1 MCHRWHS
8 YSLFDFFFVD
18 DNFHF
23 LILGHKLQLSPRG
36 SFFSSLHPPDHM
48 IWYMN
53 WQLFLF
59 QWLVFRKDAVIV
71 KDSNDTPYFYIVKS
85 VRMTVDQ
92 YKSLYFA
99 CGGVLR
105 SRLARPI
112 FGRRSKPRKK
122 NLQSLPKLASHA
134 DVLSGR
140 RRSGWRSPNNAR
152 VVGYTETGNHA
163 WKASGNQ
170 AIVKSVCSGSSRLD
184 RQPLYGNWA
193 RAPPEPF

>member
-1 MCHRWHS
+1 
-8 YSLFDFFFVD
+8 
-18 DNFHF
+18 
-23 LILGHKLQLSPRG
+23 
-36 SFFSSLHPPDHM
+36 M

-59 QWLVFRKDAVIV
+59 QRLVFRKDTVIV

-92 YKSLYFA
+92 YISLFFRVRGRASVSA
-99 CGGVLR
+99 CPTHLR
-105 SRLARPI
+105 PKVEAA
-112 FGRRSKPRKK
+112 GKK

-134 DVLSGR
+134 DVLFGWR
-140 RRSGWRSPNNAR
+140 RNGWRSPKNAC

-170 AIVKSVCSGSSRLD
+170 AIVKSVCSGSSRLAL
-184 RQPLYGNWA
+184 QPLYGNWA